1 MLNSKDRA
9 ILLTAGSKRPH
20 YCEVLDNSWIIMTNE
35 VSSCGDQLSFGLEIS
50 GQQII
55 SCHFSGLG
63 CLLSY
68 AAAEIILATIEQ
80 QTISQAWKIV
90 NDLIGVFQANKNHF
104 TIMKSLWPISVFSH
118 HQVRRNCVLISAL
131 TIKRILQN
139 FCDE

>member
-1 MLNSKDRA
+1 
-9 ILLTAGSKRPH
+9 
-20 YCEVLDNSWIIMTNE
+20 MTNE

-80 QTISQAWKIV
+80 QTISQA
-90 NDLIGVFQANKNHF
+90 
-104 TIMKSLWPISVFSH
+104 
-118 HQVRRNCVLISAL
+118 
-131 TIKRILQN
+131 
-139 FCDE
+139 